1 MLAEN
6 ISLSGSLA
14 TSFGYVTLDGGN
26 QIENQKIKMEF
37 GTMFLLIKMKFGT
50 TFLLM
55 NTLSKL
61 GIQVGKTAKEV
72 IGTLVT
78 SVSLIFM
85 VTDIVFL
92 VKDWQSEHPTI
103 EYLVSIVETLQKEL
117 EPIKELFMFFSTFDY
132 DNDIE
137 YRNQIQ

>member
-14 TSFGYVTLDGGN
+14 TSFGYVTLAGGN
-26 QIENQKIKMEF
+26 QIKME
-37 GTMFLLIKMKFGT
+37 FGT